1 MTENTIYDI
10 KLKPKDLYVNELFVE
25 KHVQKNKHVHT
36 GVVTY
41 KDQ

>member
-1 MTENTIYDI
+1 MTSNINS
-10 KLKPKDLYVNELFVE
+10 LKPKEEYLYVKELFVE

-41 KDQ
+41 QDQ